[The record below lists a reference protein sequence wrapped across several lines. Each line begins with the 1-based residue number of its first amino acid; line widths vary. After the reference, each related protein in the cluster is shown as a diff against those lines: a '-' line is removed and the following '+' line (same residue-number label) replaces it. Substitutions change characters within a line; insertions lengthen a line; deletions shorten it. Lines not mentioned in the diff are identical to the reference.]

1 MAKRLFI
8 GNLPYTTT
16 QSDLEQ
22 LFAEAGTVTSMTLIT
37 DKFSGQSK
45 GFAFAEMSSD
55 EEFENALKLNGRETN
70 GRAIVVNEARP
81 QEERPRNDRFGGRD
95 NRGGGDDRRGGGSR
109 GGFGGGR
116 QNRW

>member
-8 GNLPYTTT
+8 GNLPYKTT

-22 LFAEAGTVTSMTLIT
+22 LFSQAGTVAQMTLIT

-45 GFAFAEMSSD
+45 GFAFCEMSSD
-55 EEFENALKLNGRETN
+55 EEFENALKLNGHEID

-81 QEERPRNDRFGGRD
+81 QEERPRTDSRFGGRD
-95 NRGGGDDRRGGGSR
+95 NRSGGGNDRRGGGN
-109 GGFGGGR
+109 FGR
-116 QNRW
+116 EKRNRW